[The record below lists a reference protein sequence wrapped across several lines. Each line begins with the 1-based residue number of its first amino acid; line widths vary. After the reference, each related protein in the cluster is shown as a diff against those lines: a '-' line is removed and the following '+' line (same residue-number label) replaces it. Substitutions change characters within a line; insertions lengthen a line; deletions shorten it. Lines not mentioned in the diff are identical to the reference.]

1 MKMKDSGIEWIGEIP
16 ETWEVV
22 PLFYCVNDVNTKNQ
36 QLAIKHALK
45 FTYGEIVDKA
55 TYDED
60 TPANILEKIKNYTV
74 VKKKDIIINGLN
86 LAFDFVTQ
94 RVGEVKK
101 DGGITSA
108 YMAIR
113 PNDKVI
119 SRYLTYLL
127 KTYDNLKAFHN
138 MGGGVRKILNYKE
151 LSKQRTLLPTRSEQQ
166 QIADFLDRKTT
177 EIDGL
182 IDKINAEI
190 DLLERYKHAAISNA
204 VTIGIDSNSK
214 LKTSNVDYIPILNS
228 NWRITKL
235 GYICNKLMRPFNST
249 DTALICSNQGKVIER
264 PDSAS
269 GIMVSGDNAMQGI
282 KNGDIAIHGM
292 DTWHGAIALS
302 NKNGKITRVVHVCE
316 SIEDNRFIVYYL
328 QHLAFQGVYKLIS
341 NGVRGNTSDFRSWE
355 KVKNIYISIPESMQ
369 EQARIC
375 DYLDELTSKID
386 KNINQKQQ
394 QITQLTE
401 YKNSLIFE
409 YVTGKKQVKE
419 AN

>member
-1 MKMKDSGIEWIGEIP
+1 M
-16 ETWEVV
+16 
-22 PLFYCVNDVNTKNQ
+22 
-36 QLAIKHALK
+36 
-45 FTYGEIVDKA
+45 
-55 TYDED
+55 
-60 TPANILEKIKNYTV
+60 
-74 VKKKDIIINGLN
+74 
-86 LAFDFVTQ
+86 
-94 RVGEVKK
+94 R
-101 DGGITSA
+101 
-108 YMAIR
+108 
-113 PNDKVI
+113 
-119 SRYLTYLL
+119 
-127 KTYDNLKAFHN
+127 
-138 MGGGVRKILNYKE
+138 
-151 LSKQRTLLPTRSEQQ
+151 
-166 QIADFLDRKTT
+166 
-177 EIDGL
+177 
-182 IDKINAEI
+182 
-190 DLLERYKHAAISNA
+190 
-204 VTIGIDSNSK
+204 TIGIDSNSK

-355 KVKNIYISIPESMQ
+355 KVKNIYISIPEFMQ
-369 EQARIC
+369 EQVRIC

-394 QITQLTE
+394 QINQLTE

>member
-1 MKMKDSGIEWIGEIP
+1 MVKMKDSGLPWIGRIP
-16 ETWEVV
+16 EEWEVAS
-22 PLFYCVNDVNTKNQ
+22 N
-36 QLAIKHALK
+36 K
-45 FTYGEIVDKA
+45 FVMKKVKEIIPKYMGE
-55 TYDED
+55 
-60 TPANILEKIKNYTV
+60 PILSLSMKGVHER
-74 VKKKDIIINGLN
+74 N
-86 LAFDFVTQ
+86 LD
-94 RVGEVKK
+94 
-101 DGGITSA
+101 DGGKMPATFDDYQAVKHGNLLLCLFDIDVTPRCVGFIRDDGIISPAYSQYKVDHNNITKYYYYYYLMIDNNKVLVHLTKSLRNTINSDQFDNIKSVIPPKSA
-108 YMAIR
+108 
-113 PNDKVI
+113 
-119 SRYLTYLL
+119 
-127 KTYDNLKAFHN
+127 
-138 MGGGVRKILNYKE
+138 
-151 LSKQRTLLPTRSEQQ
+151 QQ
-166 QIADFLDRKTT
+166 QIANYLDNKTT

-182 IDKINAEI
+182 IDRINAEI

-394 QITQLTE
+394 QVTQLTE

>member
-1 MKMKDSGIEWIGEIP
+1 MKDSGIEWIGEIP
-16 ETWEVV
+16 ETWEV
-22 PLFYCVNDVNTKNQ
+22 
-36 QLAIKHALK
+36 ALNK
-45 FTYGEIVDKA
+45 FVMT
-55 TYDED
+55 
-60 TPANILEKIKNYTV
+60 KIKQIIPKYTGEPILSLSMTGVHERNLDDGGKMPSTFDGYQV
-74 VKKKDIIINGLN
+74 VKRGNLLLCLFDI
-86 LAFDFVTQ
+86 DVTP
-94 RVGEVKK
+94 RCVGYIQA
-101 DGGITSA
+101 DGITSPA
-108 YMAIR
+108 YSQYEV
-113 PNDKVI
+113 NDNNSAKYYYYY
-119 SRYLTYLL
+119 YLMI
-127 KTYDNLKAFHN
+127 DNS
-138 MGGGVRKILNYKE
+138 KILVHLTKSLRNTINADQFDNIKAIVPPK
-151 LSKQRTLLPTRSEQQ
+151 LEQQ
-166 QIADFLDRKTT
+166 QIANFLDRKTT
-177 EIDGL
+177 EIDEL

-190 DLLERYKHAAISNA
+190 DLMERYKHAAISNA

-264 PDSAS
+264 PDSAL

-394 QITQLTE
+394 QITKLTE

-419 AN
+419 AK

>member
-1 MKMKDSGIEWIGEIP
+1 M
-16 ETWEVV
+16 T
-22 PLFYCVNDVNTKNQ
+22 
-36 QLAIKHALK
+36 
-45 FTYGEIVDKA
+45 
-55 TYDED
+55 
-60 TPANILEKIKNYTV
+60 KIKQIIPKYTGEPILSLSMTGVHERNLDDGGKMPSTFDGYQV
-74 VKKKDIIINGLN
+74 VKRGNLLLCLFDI
-86 LAFDFVTQ
+86 DVTP
-94 RVGEVKK
+94 RCVGYIQA
-101 DGGITSA
+101 DGITSPA
-108 YMAIR
+108 YSQYEV
-113 PNDKVI
+113 NDNNSAKYYYYY
-119 SRYLTYLL
+119 YLMI
-127 KTYDNLKAFHN
+127 DNS
-138 MGGGVRKILNYKE
+138 KILVHLTKSLRNTINADQFDNIKAIVPPK
-151 LSKQRTLLPTRSEQQ
+151 LEQQ
-166 QIADFLDRKTT
+166 QIANFLDRKTT
-177 EIDGL
+177 EIDEL

-190 DLLERYKHAAISNA
+190 DLMERYKHAAISNA

-264 PDSAS
+264 PDSAL

-394 QITQLTE
+394 QITKLTE

-419 AN
+419 AK

>member
-1 MKMKDSGIEWIGEIP
+1 MKDSGIEWIGEIP
-16 ETWEVV
+16 ETWEV
-22 PLFYCVNDVNTKNQ
+22 
-36 QLAIKHALK
+36 ALNK
-45 FTYGEIVDKA
+45 FVMT
-55 TYDED
+55 
-60 TPANILEKIKNYTV
+60 KIKQIIPKYTGEPILSLSMTGVHERNLDDGGKMPSNFDGYQV
-74 VKKKDIIINGLN
+74 VKRDNLLLCLFDI
-86 LAFDFVTQ
+86 DVTP
-94 RVGEVKK
+94 RCVGYIQA
-101 DGGITSA
+101 DGITSPA
-108 YMAIR
+108 YSQYEV
-113 PNDKVI
+113 NDNNSAKYYYYY
-119 SRYLTYLL
+119 YLMI
-127 KTYDNLKAFHN
+127 DNS
-138 MGGGVRKILNYKE
+138 KILVHLTKSLRNTINADQFDNIKAIVPP
-151 LSKQRTLLPTRSEQQ
+151 KSEQQ
-166 QIADFLDRKTT
+166 QIANFLDRKTT

-394 QITQLTE
+394 QINQLTE

>member
-1 MKMKDSGIEWIGEIP
+1 MKDSGIEWIGEIP
-16 ETWEVV
+16 ETWEV
-22 PLFYCVNDVNTKNQ
+22 
-36 QLAIKHALK
+36 ALNK
-45 FTYGEIVDKA
+45 FVMT
-55 TYDED
+55 
-60 TPANILEKIKNYTV
+60 KIKQIIPKYTGEPILSLSMTGVHERNFDDGGKMPSNFDGYQV
-74 VKKKDIIINGLN
+74 VKRGNLLLCLFDI
-86 LAFDFVTQ
+86 DVTP
-94 RVGEVKK
+94 RCVGYIQA
-101 DGGITSA
+101 DGITSPA
-108 YMAIR
+108 YSQYEV
-113 PNDKVI
+113 NDNNSAKYYYYY
-119 SRYLTYLL
+119 YLMI
-127 KTYDNLKAFHN
+127 DNS
-138 MGGGVRKILNYKE
+138 KILVHLTKSLRNTINADQFDNIKAIVPP
-151 LSKQRTLLPTRSEQQ
+151 KSEQQ
-166 QIADFLDRKTT
+166 QIANFLDRKTT

-228 NWRITKL
+228 NWKITKL

-369 EQARIC
+369 EQVRIC

>member
-1 MKMKDSGIEWIGEIP
+1 MVKMKDSGIEWIGEIP
-16 ETWEVV
+16 ETWGKVK
-22 PLFYCVNDVNTKNQ
+22 FNAIYSNRNTKVSDREYAPLSVTKKGIIP
-36 QLAIKHALK
+36 QLATAAKTNDNDNRKLVKSGDFVINSRSDRRGSCGISSLDGSVSLINTVLEPKNSQMEPLYFDFLFHTIQFADEFYK
-45 FTYGEIVDKA
+45 WGHGIVDDLWTTNWNDMK
-55 TYDED
+55 
-60 TPANILEKIKNYTV
+60 NI
-74 VKKKDIIINGLN
+74 
-86 LAFDFVTQ
+86 
-94 RVGEVKK
+94 
-101 DGGITSA
+101 
-108 YMAIR
+108 
-113 PNDKVI
+113 
-119 SRYLTYLL
+119 
-127 KTYDNLKAFHN
+127 
-138 MGGGVRKILNYKE
+138 
-151 LSKQRTLLPTRSEQQ
+151 TLILPTRSEQQ
-166 QIADFLDRKTT
+166 LIANYLDNKTT

-190 DLLERYKHAAISNA
+190 DLLERYKHAVISNA

-394 QITQLTE
+394 QINQLTE